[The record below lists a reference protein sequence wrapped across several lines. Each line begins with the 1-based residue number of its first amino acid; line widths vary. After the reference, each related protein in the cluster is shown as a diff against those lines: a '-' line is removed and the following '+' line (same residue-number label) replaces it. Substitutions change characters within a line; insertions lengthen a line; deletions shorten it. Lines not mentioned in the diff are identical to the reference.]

1 MSQRTSERVRIGL
14 AGCRGWSKSITQ
26 PAIRKCADVM
36 ELVAATSRPENPG
49 PAHEV
54 AEAFGCS
61 FYPSIDELLDDD
73 KVEAVVMITPNTV
86 HREQTIKCLE
96 AGKHV
101 FIEKPI
107 ANTVEDGIAMAR
119 AAEQAARSN
128 GVITQVGHNT
138 RQRRAAKLALKY
150 AREGRIGTV
159 IGAEVQY
166 CHDGAKRLP
175 ADAWRQ
181 DPAQAP
187 GLPLVQLGIHG
198 IDVVNM
204 FFGVPRTVASFHRKA
219 VLPRNMD
226 CTASIIAYD
235 DPITVTLS
243 SNYCVP
249 LTIWFRLLGTD
260 GTIEARDFYRKFI
273 CRRNGQD
280 LEEIDFPE
288 DLSTETELRAFA
300 RSILDGEPVD
310 TGAREGVYALA
321 VVEASILSARENR
334 FIDVKEIVGDF

>member
-1 MSQRTSERVRIGL
+1 VSDAIKEKVRIGL
-14 AGCRGWSKSITQ
+14 VGCRGWSKMITQ
-26 PAIRKCADVM
+26 PAIRTCSDVV
-36 ELVAATSRPENPG
+36 ELVAVTSRPENPE
-49 PAHEV
+49 PAREV
-54 AEAFGCS
+54 AEAFGCR
-61 FYPSIDELLDDD
+61 FYPSIDELLEDDA
-73 KVEAVVMITPNTV
+73 VEAVIMITPNTV
-86 HREQTIKCLE
+86 HREQTLKCLD

-107 ANTVEDGIAMAR
+107 ANTVEDGIAMTR
-119 AAEQAARSN
+119 AAEEAAKTL
-128 GVITQVGHNT
+128 GLVMQVGHNT
-138 RQRRAAKLALKY
+138 RQRRAAKLAMAY

-166 CHDGAKRLP
+166 CHDGASRLP

-204 FFGVPRTVASFHRKA
+204 FFGVPRTVASFHRRA

-235 DPITVTLS
+235 PPLTVTLS

-249 LTIWFRLLGTD
+249 LTIWFRLLGTG

-273 CRRNGQD
+273 CLRNGED
-280 LEEIDFPE
+280 IEEIDFPE
-288 DLSTETELRAFA
+288 DLSTEAELRAFA
-300 RSILDGEPVD
+300 RSIRLGEPVE
-310 TGAREGVYALA
+310 TGGREGVYALA
-321 VVEASILSARENR
+321 VVEASILSAQENR
-334 FIDVKEIVGDF
+334 FIDIQEIVGDF